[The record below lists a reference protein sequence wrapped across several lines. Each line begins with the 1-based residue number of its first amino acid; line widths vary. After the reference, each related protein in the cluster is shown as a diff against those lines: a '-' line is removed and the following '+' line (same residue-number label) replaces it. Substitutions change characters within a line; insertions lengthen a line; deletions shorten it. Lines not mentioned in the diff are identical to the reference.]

1 MKTWF
6 VPDLLSSIPF
16 DIIGSELAGNVNG
29 NGTKNTVSL
38 FYYELSVYETFMKQQ
53 TLSEV
58 AMIIDYLI
66 IIHRTDH
73 DSLLD
78 LIGRLVF

>member
-1 MKTWF
+1 
-6 VPDLLSSIPF
+6 
-16 DIIGSELAGNVNG
+16 
-29 NGTKNTVSL
+29 
-38 FYYELSVYETFMKQQ
+38 MKQQ
-53 TLSEV
+53 TLSEI